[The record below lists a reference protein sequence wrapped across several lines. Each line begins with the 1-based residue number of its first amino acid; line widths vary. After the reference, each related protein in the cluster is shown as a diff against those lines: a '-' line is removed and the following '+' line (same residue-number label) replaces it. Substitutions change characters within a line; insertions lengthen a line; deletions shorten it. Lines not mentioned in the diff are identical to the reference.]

1 MDKNGQYF
9 DHVSG
14 GNIPDPQ
21 KPVKGSG
28 GGLFLAGLISGLA
41 GALLILAVVYL
52 GVNFQD
58 MVENRGS
65 KPASLQEGSA
75 IDEKLLSKLQS
86 LENLIHENFYL
97 GEVTNEEIQTGIY
110 RGMLASLG
118 DIYSEYY
125 SAEDLEIFMDQ
136 VLQGL

>member
-41 GALLILAVVYL
+41 GALLILAVV
-52 GVNFQD
+52 
-58 MVENRGS
+58 
-65 KPASLQEGSA
+65 
-75 IDEKLLSKLQS
+75 
-86 LENLIHENFYL
+86 
-97 GEVTNEEIQTGIY
+97 
-110 RGMLASLG
+110 
-118 DIYSEYY
+118 
-125 SAEDLEIFMDQ
+125 
-136 VLQGL
+136 

>member
-1 MDKNGQYF
+1 MDRNGQYF

-14 GNIPDPQ
+14 GNLPDPQ

-58 MVENRGS
+58 MME
-65 KPASLQEGSA
+65 
-75 IDEKLLSKLQS
+75 D
-86 LENLIHENFYL
+86 
-97 GEVTNEEIQTGIY
+97 
-110 RGMLASLG
+110 LG
-118 DIYSEYY
+118 DRHTEMKAWLMNYY
-125 SAEDLEIFMDQ
+125 SKNHTKEDIFADFD
-136 VLQGL
+136 L